1 MALAFLLSYST
12 ALSTLRMAISLAR
25 LLSSERM
32 MVQGVSGLW
41 LREKVSEM
49 RTLGLPV
56 PKDLLRF
63 VDQLEQ
69 EEADDMFDNMPV

>member
-1 MALAFLLSYST
+1 MAFEELRAAALMLLEEVEKDPEDKHV
-12 ALSTLRMAISLAR
+12 
-25 LLSSERM
+25 LLE
-32 MVQGVSGLW
+32 Q

-49 RTLGLPV
+49 RTLGLQV
-56 PKDLLRF
+56 PNDLLRF